1 MSVLD
6 TAKKALGYAA
16 ATGVEQAEAFAQL
29 GRSLRVKVYRQEV
42 EELVSSTGS
51 GVGIRVFS
59 GGSVGYAYTSD
70 LSDESLEATARA
82 AADAMS
88 VTAPDQYCGL
98 PEPAAE
104 FPQLKLYSPGL
115 AAVPVAD
122 KIALAMRV
130 EQAALGT
137 DSRIRQVESATYSE
151 GDDHVAIANS
161 FGFAQQ
167 YSETSCYCFL
177 QAIAEQDGQMQTGMS
192 FTTGRNHEQLDAE
205 ATGREAAGRAL
216 SLLGAQ
222 QCASMSC
229 PVVMDPFV
237 TASVL
242 GVIGSVLT
250 GEAVQKKRSMFAG
263 REGERVAGAQ
273 VNLLDDGIHPEGL
286 ATAPFDGE
294 GVPTRQTGLI
304 KNGILQAF
312 LYDAY
317 SGRKDGRIST
327 GNGSRG
333 TYRSQ
338 PHVSPTNLRLLG
350 GGVTPADM
358 LADVDLGFYVMD
370 VTGMHSG
377 VNPVSG
383 DFSVGATGRLIR
395 SGNLSEPVREVTIAG
410 NLLAMLDTI
419 KKIGNDNRWIPFGG
433 SIHAPSILIGQMT
446 VSGK

>member
-1 MSVLD
+1 MSVLE
-6 TAKKALGYAA
+6 AARKALEFAA
-16 ATGVEQAEAFAQL
+16 ATGVEQAEAFSQL

-51 GVGIRVFS
+51 GVGIRVFK

-70 LSDESLEATARA
+70 LSGESLKTAAREAV
-82 AADAMS
+82 DAMS
-88 VTAPDQYCGL
+88 VTAPDQYAGL

-104 FPQLKLYSPGL
+104 FPRLELYSPGL

-130 EQAALGT
+130 EQAALDS
-137 DSRIRQVESATYSE
+137 DSRISQVESATYSE
-151 GDDHVAIANS
+151 SDSHVAIANTL
-161 FGFAQQ
+161 GFAEQ

-177 QAIAEQDGQMQTGMS
+177 QAIAEQDGQMQTGIS
-192 FTTGRNHEQLDAE
+192 FATGRSHEQLDAE
-205 ATGREAAGRAL
+205 AAGREAAGRAL
-216 SLLGAQ
+216 SLLGAE

-263 REGERVAGAQ
+263 REGQRVAGAL

-294 GVPTRQTGLI
+294 GVPTRRTGLI
-304 KNGILQAF
+304 KNGELQAF
-312 LYDAY
+312 LYDTY
-317 SGRKDGRIST
+317 SANKDGRAST

-333 TYRSQ
+333 SYRSQ
-338 PHVSPTNLRLLG
+338 PHVSPTNLRLLPG
-350 GGVTPADM
+350 GATLEEM
-358 LADVDLGFYVMD
+358 LASADLGFYVMD

-395 SGNLSEPVREVTIAG
+395 SGSLSHPVREVTIAG
-410 NLLAMLDTI
+410 NLLDMLDTI
-419 KKIGNDNRWIPFGG
+419 KKIGNDNRWVPFGG
-433 SIHAPSILIGQMT
+433 SIHAPSIMIGQMT